1 MKYINRIITVLLI
14 LGVIFAALYYIPI
27 GRDVKISMPC
37 VIWDKNDPT
46 VGEPE
51 GIEIKGRYYDYL
63 IRDDRFIGSVIVSEV
78 NDYEEE
84 VEMKVRV
91 SKHHGMKHA
100 SLYYFSRVHYN
111 TVDLGSLYTQDE
123 FDSML
128 IFLSGAGTGIDLWKG
143 KVVSAPAT
151 TIEEAVAIAEAMNFA

>member
-14 LGVIFAALYYIPI
+14 LGVIFVALYYIPI
-27 GRDVKISMPC
+27 GRDVDISMPC

-51 GIEIKGRYYDYL
+51 GIAIKGRYYDYL
-63 IRDDRFIGSVIVSEV
+63 IKDDRFIGSIRISEV

-84 VEMKVRV
+84 LEMELRV
-91 SKHHGMKHA
+91 AKSHGMKIA
-100 SLYYFSRVHYN
+100 SIYYFSRVHYK

>member
-51 GIEIKGRYYDYL
+51 GIAIKGRYYDYL
-63 IRDDRFIGSVIVSEV
+63 IKDDRFIGSVIVSEV

-91 SKHHGMKHA
+91 SKNHGMKRA
-100 SLYYFSRVHYN
+100 SLYYYSRVHRR

-128 IFLSGAGTGIDLWKG
+128 LFLSGAGMEKLWKG

>member
-1 MKYINRIITVLLI
+1 MKYVNRIIAVLLI

-27 GRDVKISMPC
+27 GRDIDISMPC

-51 GIEIKGRYYDYL
+51 GIAIKGRYYDYL
-63 IRDDRFIGSVIVSEV
+63 IKDDSFRGSIHISEV

-84 VEMKVRV
+84 LEMELRV
-91 SKHHGMKHA
+91 SNHHGMKSA
-100 SLYYFSRVHYN
+100 SLYYFSRVHRK
-111 TVDLGSLYTQDE
+111 TVIFGSLYMQGE
-123 FDSML
+123 FDNML
-128 IFLSGAGTGIDLWKG
+128 IFLNGYGTNKLLKG

>member
-1 MKYINRIITVLLI
+1 MKYVNRIIAVLLI
-14 LGVIFAALYYIPI
+14 VGIIFAALYYIPI
-27 GRDVKISMPC
+27 GRDVKISTPC

-63 IRDDRFIGSVIVSEV
+63 IKDDRFIGSVRISEV
-78 NDYEEE
+78 NDYEED
-84 VEMKVRV
+84 VEMNVRV
-91 SKHHGMKHA
+91 SKHHGMKSA
-100 SLYYFSRVHYN
+100 SLFYYSRVHRR

-128 IFLSGAGTGIDLWKG
+128 IFLHGAGFDKLWKG

>member
-51 GIEIKGRYYDYL
+51 GIAIKGRYYDYL
-63 IRDDRFIGSVIVSEV
+63 IKDDRFIGSVIVSEV

-84 VEMKVRV
+84 VEMNVRV
-91 SKHHGMKHA
+91 SKHHGMKSA
-100 SLYYFSRVHYN
+100 SLFYYSRVHRR

-128 IFLSGAGTGIDLWKG
+128 IFLSGAGLEKLWKG